1 MFKRLIYSSKVLMA
15 SLSTIKNVDIDPSGI
30 FKYILIEATD
40 KATKES
46 KMIVRGYG
54 DCPYHADILD
64 NVKEKETKDAK
75 FKCVG
80 GGRINHD
87 KDNKNILV
95 YGYSVGYGK
104 ADHQISVDILKKEYP
119 DYNITFSNEGY

>member
-1 MFKRLIYSSKVLMA
+1 MA
-15 SLSTIKNVDIDPSGI
+15 SLSTIKNVDIDPSGV

-40 KATKES
+40 KSTKES

-54 DCPYHADILD
+54 NCPYHADILD
-64 NVKEKETKDAK
+64 NVKEKETKDVK
-75 FKCVG
+75 FRCVG

-87 KDNKNILV
+87 KDRKNILV

-104 ADHQISVDILKKEYP
+104 ADHQVSVDILKKDYP
-119 DYNITFSNEGY
+119 DYDITFSNEGY

>member
-1 MFKRLIYSSKVLMA
+1 MA
-15 SLSTIKNVDIDPSGI
+15 SLSTIKDVHIDQSGV

-40 KATKES
+40 KETKEK
-46 KMIVRGYG
+46 KMIVRGYKH
-54 DCPYHADILD
+54 CPYHADILD
-64 NVKEKETKDAK
+64 EVKEKETKDAK

-87 KDNKNILV
+87 SENKSILV

-104 ADHQISVDILKKEYP
+104 ADHQISVDILKKDYPEYTIS
-119 DYNITFSNEGY
+119 YSNEGY

>member
-1 MFKRLIYSSKVLMA
+1 MA
-15 SLSTIKNVDIDPSGI
+15 SLSTIKDVDIDPSGV

-40 KATKES
+40 KATRES

-54 DCPYHADILD
+54 KCPYHADILD
-64 NVKEKETKDAK
+64 SVKEKETKDSK

-87 KDNKNILV
+87 NDNKKILV

-104 ADHQISVDILKKEYP
+104 ADHQITVDILKKDYPEYK
-119 DYNITFSNEGY
+119 IEFSDEGY